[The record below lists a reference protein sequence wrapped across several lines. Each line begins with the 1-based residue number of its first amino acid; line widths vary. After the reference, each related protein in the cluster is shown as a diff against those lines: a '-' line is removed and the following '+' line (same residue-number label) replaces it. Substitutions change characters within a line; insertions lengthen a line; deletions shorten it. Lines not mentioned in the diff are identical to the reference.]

1 MSNFNTIIDYIKT
14 EIDNLKK
21 LYNLEKLD
29 LEIEKLIQTLNLL
42 DIDIDNVNINLI
54 EDLLKSSY
62 SSEIANEKLEF
73 FQEILEF
80 KDYLIDCTDVQIQKC
95 IKFLNEL
102 KELILAKILDIKND
116 KIYVENRINE
126 YNNYLKLINEFGL
139 VRILSTK
146 ELEDLLN
153 FIISS
158 RLDKDIVANLI
169 TDLTISNIEQYEK
182 QQVINESK
190 EDELE
195 ELKENVTTVAGLLD
209 LEVEEEIND
218 ELELIGTVDFGLLDD
233 KVLEL
238 NEEEQKLYDEMTEI
252 CQIIEEQNIKSVI
265 DIQKILSKIAEQDFS
280 LSDIRQKMYS
290 TKYKSDNRWLLIL
303 SDLKNNLLPNYKEH
317 KNKIKKI
324 FEYIKNIFKEN
335 FIKKEELLK
344 QIADLYSKEEVN
356 KLLADYDMF
365 IKHRG
370 KSPSQQKISMH
381 EFKNYI
387 GYSYFMKL
395 YELHLK
401 DYDFLSKLTCEK
413 QEFEIRLNSLKELNS
428 EILQLVDEIKEQKNK
443 MNQIVSDKEVKKMAK
458 ESVEEKAEEK
468 NVVEREK
475 PNETFIN
482 LPVFFQNNSLNIH
495 DTILLQRESIKNN
508 TIYANLVVTQ
518 NIQSIND
525 LLNQRE
531 ENSSKSK
538 INEEELSFIVKPLE
552 VETGEK
558 ISTVVAYVKIQ
569 VSKNNCK
576 KLKQY
581 FELNHLNNLY
591 VIINQDID
599 INDKK
604 RYLKNTKYILINQDM
619 YLEYLKTLFSTD
631 FTEETFEIAKTL
643 IEDSLAEFKTMQEE
657 LSKDS
662 KVVGGDN

>member
-1 MSNFNTIIDYIKT
+1 MSNFNTIINYIKT

-21 LYNLEKLD
+21 LYNLEALD
-29 LEIEKLIQTLNLL
+29 LESEELSQTLNLL
-42 DIDIDNVNINLI
+42 DTDIDKVNINLI
-54 EDLLKSSY
+54 KTLLNSSY
-62 SSEIANEKLEF
+62 SSEIANEKLDF
-73 FQEILEF
+73 FQEIIDL
-80 KDYLIDCTDVQIQKC
+80 KDYLVDCTDVQIQEC

-102 KELILAKILDIKND
+102 KELILAKIVDIKND
-116 KIYVENRINE
+116 KISAENRINE

-139 VRILSTK
+139 VRFLSTS

-158 RLDKDIVANLI
+158 KLDKDIVASLI

-182 QQVINESK
+182 QQVINETK

-195 ELKENVTTVAGLLD
+195 ELKENVATVTGLLD
-209 LEVEEEIND
+209 LEVEEELND
-218 ELELIGTVDFGLLDD
+218 ELELIDAADFGLQDD
-233 KVLEL
+233 KDLEL

-265 DIQKILSKIAEQDFS
+265 DIRKMLSKIAEQDFS

-290 TKYKSDNRWLLIL
+290 TKYKGDNRWLLIL

-317 KNKIKKI
+317 KTEIKPV
-324 FEYIKNIFKEN
+324 FEFIKTIFKEN
-335 FIKKEELLK
+335 FIKKEEYLK
-344 QIADLYSKEEVN
+344 QIPELYSKKEVN
-356 KLLADYDMF
+356 ELLADYDKF

-370 KSPSQQKISMH
+370 KSPSQQKISML

-395 YELHLK
+395 HELHLK

-413 QEFEIRLNSLKELNS
+413 QEFEIRLNSLKELNT
-428 EILQLVDEIKEQKNK
+428 EILQLVEEIKKQKNK
-443 MNQIVSDKEVKKMAK
+443 MDQIVSDKEVKKMTK

-468 NVVEREK
+468 VVESEK
-475 PNETFIN
+475 SSETFIN

-495 DTILLQRESIKNN
+495 DTILLQREAIKNN
-508 TIYANLVVTQ
+508 TSYANLVVTK
-518 NIQSIND
+518 NIQAIDN

-552 VETGEK
+552 LEIDEK
-558 ISTVVAYVKIQ
+558 ISAVVTYVKIP
-569 VSKNNCK
+569 VSKNNSK

-591 VIINQDID
+591 VIINQDMD

-604 RYLKNTKYILINQDM
+604 RYLKNTKDILSNQDM